1 MDELNPSIN
10 GTIEPQAQGDVQT
23 TPQELPTENQ
33 EEQVL
38 EDEFSLSESAND
50 RTKEQFQKLLQRNK
64 ELNEKLKSFETSK
77 KNEPEAPAYASVYET
92 FKTDPFAM
100 ASTQDAD
107 YIDEDGNVDIEKL
120 NKDLKAL
127 KVSALE
133 ARRLAEQAR
142 EDIEVREAHA
152 KHPYLDPQSSEFD
165 PAFFD
170 LVKDRVLSKR
180 FYEGKNIPLIKIAD
194 EVISFYRPKGSE
206 KKEGERAVAEFKK
219 TQQQILTNAP
229 VSSNTARRIEPSDVQ
244 DLREKSIQGDRDAL
258 AERLRRI

>member
-1 MDELNPSIN
+1 MDDLNPSTK

-23 TPQELPTENQ
+23 TPQELPTVNQ

-38 EDEFSLSESAND
+38 EDDFSLSESAND

-64 ELNEKLKSFETSK
+64 ELNEKLKTFETSK

-100 ASTQDAD
+100 GTSQEVD

-194 EVISFYRPKGSE
+194 EVISFYKPKGSE
-206 KKEGERAVAEFKK
+206 KKDGEKAVAEYKK
-219 TQQQILTNAP
+219 SQQQILTNAP
-229 VSSNTARRIEPSDVQ
+229 VSSNTARRVEQSDVE
-244 DLREKSIQGDRDAL
+244 DLRERTLKGDKEAL
-258 AERLRRI
+258 AKRLSRI